1 MFSSNLITPH
11 HLARKAIIYIR
22 QSSPHQVLSN
32 QESLRLQYALKDR
45 ARELGWHAD
54 DVLVIDSDLG
64 LTATSTQHREGFKEL
79 LALVTLGQVG
89 IILSF
94 DVTRLARN
102 CSDFYPLLDLCG
114 YKHCL
119 IADGDGIYDPGSANG
134 RLLLGLKGQLSELEL
149 HTIRARMTAG
159 LLNKAQR
166 GELALQLPTGLE
178 RLPTGK
184 VVKDPNREVQDRI
197 QLVFTTFLKRGSA
210 SKVPEFFKLHDLQLP
225 RRDRFGDLVWKP
237 PRISALLAVLKNPAY
252 AGAFVYGRTRTTTGP
267 RPTDK
272 AFTRL
277 ELEQW
282 KIRVNDV
289 YEAYISWETFE
300 RIQTMLRDNYAEYDR
315 NKTRGVPRPGAA
327 LLQGLV
333 YCGACGHKMLLQYK
347 GGTRYL
353 CNYLRQ
359 QYRVPVCQYLSAD
372 AIDRAVVGA
381 FWEALSEVELDA
393 YAQAVAADQEQRA
406 TLEHAQQQHLTR
418 LRYDA
423 ALAQRRF
430 EQVDPDNRLVAAELE
445 QRWEAALR
453 ALKQAEEAYA
463 QQQGQLSRL
472 ASIPPELQAQFRAI
486 AQHLP
491 QLWAQGC
498 IGHIHK
504 KALLR
509 TLIDKVVL
517 ERVARDCVQ
526 TRIVWKGGATT
537 TLLVDVPVGSFADLA
552 GAERMEQIILEQS
565 GTGVSD
571 EEIARQLT
579 AQGYRSPMRD
589 VVLPSTVKT
598 LRLKHRLFQKR
609 SQSHPRR
616 IEGWLTV
623 PQLAQQLKLNVHWIY
638 DRIKNGRIQVRKD
651 AATGL
656 YLFPDTPAT
665 LEAVS
670 TLQSGKQ
677 AQVSFDVAAA
687 ELDCGI
693 PNSSEC
699 GGRQ

>member
-1 MFSSNLITPH
+1 MFSSDLITPH

-149 HTIRARMTAG
+149 HTIRARLTAG

-178 RLPTGK
+178 RLPSGK

-197 QLVFTTFLKRGSA
+197 QLVFTTFLERGSA
-210 SKVPEFFKLHDLQLP
+210 SKVLEFFTLHNLQLP

-237 PRISALLAVLKNPAY
+237 PRVSALLAVLKNPAY

-277 ELEQW
+277 GLEQW

-300 RIQTMLRDNYAEYDR
+300 QIQSMLRDNYAEYDR

-327 LLQGLV
+327 LLQGIV
-333 YCGACGHKMLLQYK
+333 YCGACGHKLVVQYK

-372 AIDRAVVGA
+372 AIDRAVVGT

-393 YAQAVAADQEQRA
+393 YAEALAAEQEQRA
-406 TLEHAQQQHLTR
+406 TLDHAQQQHLTR

-430 EQVDPDNRLVAAELE
+430 EQVDPANRLVAAELE

-453 ALKQAEEAYA
+453 ALKQAEEAYV
-463 QQQGQLSRL
+463 QQQRQLSHL
-472 ASIPPELQAQFRAI
+472 ASIPPELQAQFRVV

-491 QLWAQGC
+491 HLWAQGC
-498 IGHIHK
+498 IGQIHK

-537 TLLVDVPVGSFADLA
+537 TLMVDVPVGSFADLA

-565 GTGVSD
+565 GKGSSD

-598 LRLKHRLFQKR
+598 IRLKHRLFQKR
-609 SQSHPRR
+609 SQSHPRQ
-616 IEGWLTV
+616 IAGCLTV
-623 PQLAQQLKLNVHWIY
+623 PQLAQRLNLTVHWIS
-638 DRIKNGRIQVRKD
+638 DRIANGSIQVTKD
-651 AATGL
+651 ATTRL
-656 YLFPDTPAT
+656 YLFPDTRAT
-665 LEAVS
+665 LDAVS
-670 TLQSGKQ
+670 ELQLAKRVR
-677 AQVSFDVAAA
+677 VSFVAVAQH
-687 ELDCGI
+687 LD
-693 PNSSEC
+693 
-699 GGRQ
+699 

>member
-1 MFSSNLITPH
+1 MPISELIMPR

-22 QSSPHQVLSN
+22 QSSPQQVLSN
-32 QESLRLQYALKDR
+32 QESLRLQYALPQR
-45 ARELGWHAD
+45 AVNLGWRPE
-54 DVLVIDSDLG
+54 DVHVIDTDLG
-64 LTATSTQHREGFKEL
+64 LTATSAQHREGFKEL
-79 LALVTLGQVG
+79 LAQVTLGEVG

-102 CSDFYPLLDLCG
+102 CSDWYPLLDLCG
-114 YKHCL
+114 YKQCL
-119 IADGDGIYDPGSANG
+119 IADRDGIYDPGSANR

-149 HTIRARMTAG
+149 HTIRVRMTAG
-159 LLNKAQR
+159 LLNKAER
-166 GELALQLPTGLE
+166 GELALQLPIGLT
-178 RLPTGK
+178 RLPTGT
-184 VVKDPNREVQDRI
+184 VVKTPNREVQDRI
-197 QLVFTTFLKRGSA
+197 ELVFTTFLERRSA
-210 SKVPEFFKLHDLQLP
+210 SKVLEFFNLHNLLLP
-225 RRDRFGDLVWKP
+225 RRDRFGVIVWKQP
-237 PRISALLAVLKNPAY
+237 AIASILAMLKNPAY
-252 AGAFVYGRTRTTTGP
+252 AGAFVYGRTRTTITGP
-267 RPTDK
+267 LPTDK
-272 AFTRL
+272 ALKRL
-277 ELEQW
+277 SRDEW
-282 KIRVNDV
+282 KIKVNDV
-289 YEAYISWETFE
+289 YPAYVSWETFE
-300 RIQTMLRDNYAEYDR
+300 RIQAMLLDNYAEYDR
-315 NKTRGVPRPGAA
+315 NKIRGIPRPGTA
-327 LLQGLV
+327 LLHGML
-333 YCGACGHKMLLQYK
+333 YCGECGHKLVVQYK
-347 GGTRYL
+347 GRTRYI

-359 QYRVPVCQYLSAD
+359 QYRVPVCQYIPAD
-372 AIDRAVVGA
+372 TIDQAVVAA
-381 FWEALSEVELDA
+381 FWEALAPVELDA
-393 YAQAVAADQEQRA
+393 YAQEQ
-406 TLEHAQQQHLTR
+406 QLTR
-418 LRYDA
+418 LRYQA
-423 ALAQRRF
+423 ELAQRQFNR
-430 EQVDPDNRLVAAELE
+430 VDPDNRLVAAELE